1 MRILIQRVSR
11 AKVTV
16 SGETVGEIGLG
27 LLVFLGIKSG
37 DDEMTCRIMADKLL
51 KLRIFENDAGKMD
64 RDVTLASGSV
74 LVVSQFTLYGD
85 TRKGNRP
92 SFTDAAPGD
101 QAKILYDYFVGYLRS
116 MIGTDKVAEGRF
128 GAMMEV
134 ELVNDG
140 PVTIWLDSE
149 LKY

>member
-16 SGETVGEIGLG
+16 SGETTGEIGAG
-27 LLVFLGIKSG
+27 LLVFLGIGNG
-37 DDEMTCRIMADKLL
+37 DDEMTCRLMAEKLL
-51 KLRIFENDAGKMD
+51 KLRIFDKEAGKMD

-74 LVVSQFTLYGD
+74 LVVSQFTLYAD

-92 SFTDAAPGD
+92 SFTDAAGGEE
-101 QAKILYDYFVGYLRS
+101 AKRLYDYLVAYLRS
-116 MIGTDKVAEGRF
+116 LIGTDKVAEGRF

-134 ELVNDG
+134 EICNDG

-149 LKY
+149 LK